1 MLLHILIFT
10 KATTTYEGGIPKAN
24 QYASKIEDYHDYL
37 VTDNMPYDFENGN
50 VLNTLRFKKGGF
62 LSREEFEIT
71 NVYGSSYL
79 ATGLEYWTLTQH
91 SNGENYVK
99 NETKVAG
106 SGTKNNPWYF
116 VEVLTVNIQSTNK
129 NRGTLSHVPCS
140 ALTDGG
146 EK

>member
-1 MLLHILIFT
+1 MKKYIKILLFLMLLHILIFT
-10 KATTTYEGGIPKAN
+10 KATTTYEGGIPKVN
-24 QYASKIEDYHDYL
+24 QYASKIKDYHDYL

-91 SNGENYVK
+91 NNEENYVIGYMLGNKKLTDKTDIRATNYVK

-106 SGTKNNPWYF
+106 SGTK
-116 VEVLTVNIQSTNK
+116 K
-129 NRGTLSHVPCS
+129 
-140 ALTDGG
+140 
-146 EK
+146 

>member
-79 ATGLEYWTLTQH
+79 ATGLEYWTLIQH
-91 SNGENYVK
+91 NNEENYVIGYMLGNKKLTDKTDIRATNYVK

-106 SGTKNNPWYF
+106 QELKIIHGI
-116 VEVLTVNIQSTNK
+116 L
-129 NRGTLSHVPCS
+129 
-140 ALTDGG
+140 
-146 EK
+146 